1 MRFVVDASVAVKW
14 LVAEENAEV
23 AQELSTS
30 GREFP
35 RLMASKVAG
44 AQRRKVRTG
53 EMESGAAGV
62 LPANITVRWAPTWLS
77 LPIRSVWRWRSTARS
92 EFASVSRSRSRIVSA
107 RWCGTADL
115 QFAEV
120 LASAGHGEIAMTP
133 AGYAAAG

>member
-14 LVAEENAEV
+14 LVAEENTEV

-30 GREFP
+30 GRDSHAP

-44 AQRRKVRTG
+44 ALRRKVRTG

-62 LPANITVRWAPTWLS
+62 LPANIAVRWAPTWLS
-77 LPIRSVWRWRSTARS
+77 PPIRSVWRWRSTVRS

-107 RWCGTADL
+107 QWCGRRTFSSRRSWPRPGTAR
-115 QFAEV
+115 
-120 LASAGHGEIAMTP
+120 P
-133 AGYAAAG
+133 R